1 MGGQMAAELNGH
13 GGAAVPVKDEIVKR
27 VVDERGNWLDA
38 QGQAVPMRYIDQ
50 SVRER
55 DHLVR
60 QIFRK
65 GLRLQRRVIQTKC
78 DVVSLIDDYL
88 DNLAKKHDARWKGN
102 AELLAF
108 DGRLKVEIKM
118 NETLEFDERLQLA
131 KQKIDSCLRRWTG
144 DARSEIRAIIGR
156 AFQVDQKGKIN
167 VRSILTLRQFRFKD
181 PQWQEAMRL
190 ISDSLRI
197 RSTRRYVNL
206 YRRDVNT
213 GRFVLV
219 PLNWSAIAG
228 EAQKQ

>member
-1 MGGQMAAELNGH
+1 MATELIGH
-13 GGAAVPVKDEIVKR
+13 RRAAVPVRFEIVKR
-27 VVDERGNWLDA
+27 TIDEGGNWIDA
-38 QGQAVPMRYIDQ
+38 QGQAVPKRYIDQ
-50 SVRER
+50 AVRER
-55 DHLVR
+55 DLLVR

-65 GLRLQRRVIQTKC
+65 GMKLQRQVIQAKG

-88 DNLAKKHDARWKGN
+88 DNLAKKHEARWKGN
-102 AELLAF
+102 AELLTF

-131 KQKIDSCLRRWTG
+131 KQKIDGCLRRWTG

-167 VRSILTLRQFRFKD
+167 VRSILTLRQFRFKE

-206 YRRDVNT
+206 YWRDENT

-219 PLNWSAIAG
+219 PLNWSAITG
-228 EAQKQ
+228 EAHKP